1 MCKQLFFI
9 VEFREQLI
17 GFYRTTKI
25 TVSVSPLFE
34 GRDKPI
40 WNIFVQPILNYI
52 TIEKDGYRKKAG
64 NAVQQYKDVF
74 YSHGNLH
81 RRVFVQG
88 EPGMGKSTFLT
99 KLALDWCE
107 AVSMHNPEH
116 KASFSDVATLNEFQF
131 LFHISLRDAYGQR
144 EVMEMIKTQIID
156 LIYMGDK
163 RKKTFKLLNQILERE
178 TCIVSMDGLNE
189 WADPFNKYTVPALA
203 NCYTK
208 CVSLISSRPW
218 RMADER
224 IKDSEIDRLLEIK
237 GITDPDK
244 LTKQVI
250 ISLQSADQKTY
261 TKFIEYVKARHLMPF
276 LTSPWLQT
284 LLISLWMN
292 NKDCNGSLCELN
304 CILLDLLFKKANAK
318 EGYFRKGTTF
328 KCLSNTSYI
337 EPQKEILKALA
348 NAAFRFTFSSEK
360 SLVFSKFEL
369 RNYMS
374 EDQLKFCLDAGLLT
388 VLCNST
394 VSLGSQLMSFPHET
408 VQEFLAALHVANS
421 KMGEIE
427 SLLIEHKYNVLQ
439 MSQIIIYLCGLD
451 CGIANALINR
461 LTDGDFFNDMN
472 HALSN
477 YIVYFNNRK
486 LEAFNTDYKT
496 IGNIRKSKDWWNNDS
511 RILAVSFLFQRMMIA
526 GFIEA
531 KASGQMDIC
540 LKCRDFTFNTYLNE
554 SESNALCSLLMFNK
568 SDVRTLILESDI
580 LQISEL
586 LTVLQQSSHCLQRV
600 KAKVVPAIHRAF
612 NNLKLQE
619 LHLIGRVNVP
629 SVFDMLTSMSNLRYL
644 FIEDSTCNEEI
655 PIPATLEYFDLKNIT
670 CSDVFLQKLL
680 VQLSLLKQFKEVQ
693 FEMCDMNV
701 SDCNRSIVQSE
712 PLPIDMSHFYVS
724 IIQSSIEMYSLLR
737 CAPIVNMKLLTAVD
751 AALALDILLVH
762 SKLEKLKIKY
772 GTYTGHCALHLS
784 ASLHYISLT
793 ECEFSYEW
801 LCGLLIKLSELDH
814 HVECE
819 LCDCVVQSRGEDC
832 GTDSTIHVSDE
843 RSKLLLCDMSN
854 IEIFVKNGIKELFE
868 IFRDTSIGILSLI
881 NADCVSH
888 TSDILPT
895 LSKLEKLYLW
905 GTYTGHCDLQLPA
918 SLHCISLQTGECSSE
933 WLCSLLIKLS
943 ELDHHVLCE
952 LWNFVAQSRGEDC
965 GTDST
970 IHVSDVRSKLL
981 SCDMSNIEILVTNGI
996 KELFEIFRDTSIG
1009 ILDLRNADCVSHT
1022 SDILPT
1028 LSKLKELYL
1037 WETYTGHCDLQLPAS
1052 LHCISLQTGECS
1064 YEWLCGLLI
1073 KLSELDHHV
1082 ECVLWNFVVQS
1093 RGEDCGTDSTIHV
1106 SDVRSKLL
1114 SCDMSNIKILVRN
1127 GIKELFEIF
1136 RDTSIRILH
1145 LGNADCVSHTSDILP
1160 TLSKLEKLYLW
1171 GTFTG
1176 HCALQLPASLHC
1188 ISLQTGECSS
1198 EWLFSLLIKLS
1209 ELDHHV
1215 ECELWNFV
1223 VQSRGEDCG
1232 TDSTIH
1238 VSDVRSKLLSCDMSN
1253 IKILVKNG
1261 IKELFEIFRDTS
1273 IGIFD
1278 LKKR

>member
-1 MCKQLFFI
+1 MAAKEPFGKAETCNYIDTFVTNIWTSIWICAFIGLITYLTFKSFKKRQKVSKFNADSATINMTLEFKSTFNQFSETDHIRMTNESQNEKAEIYTKQI
-9 VEFREQLI
+9 VEDTKIALAEHQQDCTLEVLSAIKNNNVSLSAEIKSIGTRLYESHKEYLMYTRQMALEQHQQDCTTEVLLTTNALRETMDAEKNEVINEIRILKQTEHPMATVRDDYSRQRDEFREQLI

-74 YSHGNLH
+74 YSHGNLN

-144 EVMEMIKTQIID
+144 EVIEMIKTQIID
-156 LIYMGDK
+156 LIYMGNK

-189 WADPFNKYTVPALA
+189 WADPLNKYTVPVLA
-203 NCYTK
+203 NCYAK

-224 IKDSEIDRLLEIK
+224 IKDSEIDRLLEIQ

-244 LTKQVI
+244 LTKQI
-250 ISLQSADQKTY
+250 INSLHSADQTTY
-261 TKFIEYVKARHLMPF
+261 TKFIEYVKARHLKPF

-292 NKDCNGSLCELN
+292 NKDWNGSLCEIN

-328 KCLSNTSYI
+328 TCLSNTSYI
-337 EPQKEILKALA
+337 EPQNEILKALA

-427 SLLIEHKYNVLQ
+427 SLLIEHMYNVLE

-472 HALSN
+472 HAFST
-477 YIVYFNNRK
+477 YIAHFENIK
-486 LEAFNTDYKT
+486 LEAFNTDYKA
-496 IGNIRKSKDWWNNDS
+496 IGNIQKSKDRWDNDS

-580 LQISEL
+580 LQKSEL

-619 LHLIGRVNVP
+619 LHLIGRLNVP

-655 PIPATLEYFDLKNIT
+655 PIPATLKYFDLKNIT

-680 VQLSLLKQFKEVQ
+680 VQLSLLKQFKAVQ
-693 FEMCDMNV
+693 FEMCNMNV
-701 SDCNRSIVQSE
+701 SDCKRSIFQSD
-712 PLPIDMSHFYVS
+712 PLPIDMSHFYVT
-724 IIQSSIEMYSLLR
+724 IKQSSIDMYSLLR
-737 CAPIVNMKLLTAVD
+737 CTPIVNMRLLTAVD
-751 AALALDILLVH
+751 AALASDILLVH
-762 SKLEKLKIKY
+762 SNLENLNLY
-772 GTYTGHCALHLS
+772 GTYTG
-784 ASLHYISLT
+784 
-793 ECEFSYEW
+793 
-801 LCGLLIKLSELDH
+801 
-814 HVECE
+814 
-819 LCDCVVQSRGEDC
+819 LCDL
-832 GTDSTIHVSDE
+832 H
-843 RSKLLLCDMSN
+843 
-854 IEIFVKNGIKELFE
+854 
-868 IFRDTSIGILSLI
+868 
-881 NADCVSH
+881 
-888 TSDILPT
+888 
-895 LSKLEKLYLW
+895 
-905 GTYTGHCDLQLPA
+905 LPA
-918 SLHCISLQTGECSSE
+918 SLHCVSLQTGECSSE

-943 ELDHHVLCE
+943 ELDHHVECE
-952 LWNFVAQSRGEDC
+952 LCNFVVQSRGEDC

-981 SCDMSNIEILVTNGI
+981 SCDMSNIEILVKNGI
-996 KELFEIFRDTSIG
+996 EELFEIFRDTSIG
-1009 ILDLRNADCVSHT
+1009 ILDLINDDCVSHT

-1037 WETYTGHCDLQLPAS
+1037 WGTY
-1052 LHCISLQTGECS
+1052 
-1064 YEWLCGLLI
+1064 
-1073 KLSELDHHV
+1073 
-1082 ECVLWNFVVQS
+1082 
-1093 RGEDCGTDSTIHV
+1093 
-1106 SDVRSKLL
+1106 
-1114 SCDMSNIKILVRN
+1114 
-1127 GIKELFEIF
+1127 
-1136 RDTSIRILH
+1136 
-1145 LGNADCVSHTSDILP
+1145 
-1160 TLSKLEKLYLW
+1160 
-1171 GTFTG
+1171 TG
-1176 HCALQLPASLHC
+1176 HCALQLPASLKC
-1188 ISLQTGECSS
+1188 IMLLICKCSS
-1198 EWLFSLLIKLS
+1198 EWLCSLLIKLS
-1209 ELDHHV
+1209 ELDYPV
-1215 ECELWNFV
+1215 DIVLLDIV
-1223 VQSRGEDCG
+1223 VQSDGVDC
-1232 TDSTIH
+1232 DAHSNIRA
-1238 VSDVRSKLLSCDMSN
+1238 SDLRSKLVSRDMSN
-1253 IKILVKNG
+1253 ILICVGNG
-1261 IKELFEIFRDTS
+1261 SKELCEIFRDTS
-1273 IGIFD
+1273 IRVVHI
-1278 LKKR
+1278 